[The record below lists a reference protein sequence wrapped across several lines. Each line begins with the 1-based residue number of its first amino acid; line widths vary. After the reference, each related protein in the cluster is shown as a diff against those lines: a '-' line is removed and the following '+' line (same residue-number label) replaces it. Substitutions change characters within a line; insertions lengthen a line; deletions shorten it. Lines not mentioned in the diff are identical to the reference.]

1 MIDIHTHILPGVDE
15 GASTMEHSIKMAEK
29 AVKDG
34 LRTVVA
40 APHHNNG
47 SHYNY
52 KNNILIQVNELNRQ
66 FEERDIPLTVLPGQ
80 ETRVYGDIVEA
91 LQKDEIL
98 TVNEGDYVLI
108 ELPRDHVPG
117 YLNTLLFNIQVEG
130 YRPIIVHPERNEQI
144 IEQPNLLYSIV
155 RNGAFVQITAASLL
169 GKYGSRI
176 KKLSHQLIDAN
187 LVHLVASG
195 AQKPRGLNLKDGY
208 REIKKHYDQSMVY
221 YFSEN
226 AQYLVE
232 GQALATEPP
241 ERVKKKKVL
250 GIF

>member
-15 GASTMEHSIKMAEK
+15 GPSTMEHSIKMAEK

-34 LRTVVA
+34 IETVVA
-40 APHHNNG
+40 APHYNNG
-47 SHYNY
+47 GHVND
-52 KNNILIQVNELNRQ
+52 KNTILIQVRELNREL
-66 FEERDIPLTVLPGQ
+66 EERDIPLTVLPGQ
-80 ETRVYGDIVEA
+80 ETRAYADLVEA
-91 LQKDEIL
+91 LRNDEIL

-108 ELPRDHVPG
+108 DLPHDHVPG
-117 YLNTLLFNIQVEG
+117 YLNTLLFNMQVEG
-130 YRPIIVHPERNEQI
+130 YQPIIVHSERNEQI
-144 IEQPNLLYSIV
+144 IEQPNLLYSLV
-155 RNGAFVQITAASLL
+155 KNGAFVQITAGSLL
-169 GKYGSRI
+169 GKHGSKV

-195 AQKPRGLNLKDGY
+195 AQKPQELNLKDGY

-226 AQYLVE
+226 AQYVVE
-232 GQALATEPP
+232 GQALATAPP
-241 ERVKKKKVL
+241 QRVKKKKVL